1 MPIVGDIR
9 SQYLTVL
16 MRISGGGGRREPVLW
31 AVAGFSDGLLTLSG
45 DHERPRRE
53 ARALERLRP
62 RQRPP
67 PPARFDREVH
77 EPVEV

>member
-31 AVAGFSDGLLTLSG
+31 AVAGFSDGL
-45 DHERPRRE
+45 
-53 ARALERLRP
+53 
-62 RQRPP
+62 
-67 PPARFDREVH
+67 
-77 EPVEV
+77 